1 MKQWIQINYREQ
13 ERTLQVIALEKQ
25 RLRKRQKEIENNYVP
40 ERYIKC
46 PFCGEKN
53 TMDTVYCIR
62 CGRQIKGE
70 IKSHP
75 IVYCTQCGALLDNGY
90 DYCIHCGSWMH

>member
-1 MKQWIQINYREQ
+1 MEASQFNHSGKLNAGSE
-13 ERTLQVIALEKQ
+13 
-25 RLRKRQKEIENNYVP
+25 
-40 ERYIKC
+40 
-46 PFCGEKN
+46 GEKN